1 MIQKFARTG
10 ALLAA
15 IATVFSST
23 SAVWA
28 NSIPP
33 VFRDPDNNIYVTG
46 QSPQTRVQLTYQGMM
61 RSRDYQANS
70 CGWILLRNS
79 TTNPIAGTINVG
91 GTSVNTATLPTQLLP
106 GCNNGIAE
114 ETRAANFK
122 TTTGDV
128 VVVGRTPGGYV
139 TVQTPQDRVRNATA
153 NACGVARFAS
163 STSYQHAANT
173 QIQIAAAPDASQI
186 SDLTARDG
194 ILCSRGNLYVPAS
207 WLAGGGS

>member
-1 MIQKFARTG
+1 MFKFTR
-10 ALLAA
+10 
-15 IATVFSST
+15 T
-23 SAVWA
+23 SAVLA
-28 NSIPP
+28 AFATIFSSATAVLAEPIPAA
-33 VFRDPDNNIYVTG
+33 FRDTDNNIYVTG
-46 QSPQTRVQLTYQGMM
+46 QSPQSRVQLTYQGMM

-79 TTNPIAGTINVG
+79 TTNPIAGTINVA
-91 GTSVNTATLPTQLLP
+91 GTNVDTAALSTQLLP

-114 ETRAANFK
+114 ETRSTNFK
-122 TTTGDV
+122 TNTGDV
-128 VVVGRTPGGYV
+128 VIVGRVPGSYA

-173 QIQIAAAPDASQI
+173 AIELTAAPGATQI
-186 SDLTARDG
+186 SDLTQKDG
-194 ILCSRGNLYVPAS
+194 VLCSRGSLYVPSS